1 MASIIMICA
10 HSESVGMGAGVGGA
24 NGMAA
29 ALAAE
34 VEVPPVSEADTVQV

>member
-1 MASIIMICA
+1 MSIIMICA
-10 HSESVGMGAGVGGA
+10 HSLSEGMGCVGGA